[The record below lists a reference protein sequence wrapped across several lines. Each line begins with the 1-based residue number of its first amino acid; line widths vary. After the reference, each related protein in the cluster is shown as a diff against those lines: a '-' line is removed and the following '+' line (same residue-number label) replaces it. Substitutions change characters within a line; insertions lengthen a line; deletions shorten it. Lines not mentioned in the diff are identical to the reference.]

1 MASLRDWKFIGVL
14 VLTAALLFS
23 GCSGRLVIDSS
34 TSADSVIAASQ
45 PALARSAPAPAG
57 TGDIRTLVQ
66 ETVSQ
71 VRPAVVQVANE
82 QFRQGPSGDPMLV
95 PMGTGSG
102 FIIDAAGHIITNNHV
117 VEGAERLT
125 VVLPDGRSFE
135 AETIGRDPR
144 TDLAVIRISGNDLP
158 VVALGSSQDLAIGQ
172 WVIAIGNALGLP
184 GGPTVT
190 VGVVSAVGRT
200 ARPDETFL
208 FDLIQTDAAIN
219 PGNSGGP
226 LIDLAGRVIGIN
238 TLGAGLIRPGL
249 QAQGIGF
256 AIAIDTAKPLTQQ
269 IIDTGR
275 VEHPYLGVQL
285 FYNNPLFA
293 DQDILPNVAGAVI
306 LQVEEDSP
314 AAAAGLKPQDIIIAA
329 DDEELV
335 DESTLFRILSRRM
348 PGNTLRLTVLRGD
361 ESLEIALILGVFPSN
376 PQ

>member
-1 MASLRDWKFIGVL
+1 MGNSRYQNPIGVL
-14 VLTAALLFS
+14 LLALVLLVG
-23 GCSGRLVIDSS
+23 GCSTATTENTPSS
-34 TSADSVIAASQ
+34 AGATSAASQ
-45 PALARSAPAPAG
+45 AASVVTRPEFDA
-57 TGDIRTLVQ
+57 TGDIRTIVQ
-66 ETVSQ
+66 DVVSQ

-82 QFRQGPSGDPMLV
+82 QTRQGPNGDPLLV
-95 PMGTGSG
+95 PLGTGSG
-102 FIIDAAGHIITNNHV
+102 FIIDAAGHIITNDHV
-117 VEGAERLT
+117 VADAERLT
-125 VVLPDGRSFE
+125 VSLPDGRLFR
-135 AETIGRDPR
+135 AETVGRDPR
-144 TDLAVIRISGNDLP
+144 TDLAVIKITGNDLP
-158 VVALGSSQDLAIGQ
+158 VVPLGTSQDLAIGQ

-238 TLGAGLIRPGL
+238 TLGAGLVRPGL

-275 VEHPYLGVQL
+275 VEHPYLGVGL
-285 FYNNPLFA
+285 VYNNPIFA
-293 DQDILPNVAGAVI
+293 AQDGLPNVAGAVI
-306 LQVEEDSP
+306 LQVEAGSP
-314 AAAAGLKPQDIIIAA
+314 AAKAGLAPQDIITAA
-329 DDEELV
+329 DNEELV
-335 DESTLFRILSRRM
+335 DESTLYRILSRRK
-348 PGNTLRLTVLRGD
+348 PGDTLRLTVLRGD
-361 ESLEIALILGVFPSN
+361 ESREIALALGVFPDS

>member
-1 MASLRDWKFIGVL
+1 MASKRNWKLAGAL
-14 VLTAALLFS
+14 VLAAALLVS
-23 GCSGRLVIDSS
+23 GCSGRTVLENSL
-34 TSADSVIAASQ
+34 SADGPTAASQ
-45 PALARSAPAPAG
+45 PASAPAAAAPDG
-57 TGDIRTLVQ
+57 LGNIRTLVQ
-66 ETVSQ
+66 DVVSQ

-82 QFRQGPSGDPMLV
+82 QFRQGPTGDPILI

-144 TDLAVIRISGNDLP
+144 TDLAVIRISAQDLP
-158 VVALGSSQDLAIGQ
+158 VVALGTSNDLAIGQ

-200 ARPDETFL
+200 ARPDENFL

-256 AIAIDTAKPLTQQ
+256 AIAIDTARPLTRQ

-275 VEHPYLGVQL
+275 VAHPYLGVQL
-285 FYNNPLFA
+285 FYNNPHFA
-293 DQDILPNVAGAVI
+293 EQDELPNVPGAVI
-306 LQVEEDSP
+306 VQVEDGSP
-314 AAAAGLKPQDIIIAA
+314 AADAGLEPQDVVVAV
-329 DDEELV
+329 DDEKLV

-348 PGNTLRLTVLRGD
+348 PGDTLTLTVLRGD
-361 ESLEIALILGVFPSN
+361 EQREFRLTLGVFPDTT
-376 PQ
+376 Q

>member
-1 MASLRDWKFIGVL
+1 MTMPEAVDS
-14 VLTAALLFS
+14 TAAV
-23 GCSGRLVIDSS
+23 G
-34 TSADSVIAASQ
+34 Q
-45 PALARSAPAPAG
+45 PAPAASAPAPDG
-57 TGDIRTLVQ
+57 LGDIRTLVQ
-66 ETVSQ
+66 EVVSQ

-82 QFRQGPSGDPMLV
+82 QFRQGPSGDPILV
-95 PMGTGSG
+95 PMGAGSG

-144 TDLAVIRISGNDLP
+144 TDLAVIRITGKDLP
-158 VVALGSSQDLAIGQ
+158 VVALGTSGDLAIGQ

-256 AIAIDTAKPLTQQ
+256 AIAIDTARPLTQQ
-269 IIDTGR
+269 FIDSGR
-275 VEHPYLGVQL
+275 VAHPYLGVQL

-293 DQDILPNVAGAVI
+293 NQDVVPNVPGAVI
-306 LQVEEDSP
+306 VQVEENGP
-314 AAAAGLKPQDIIIAA
+314 AADAGLEPQDIVIAV
-329 DDEELV
+329 DDEDLV
-335 DESTLFRILSRRM
+335 DESTLFRILSRRV
-348 PGNTLRLTVLRGD
+348 PGDTLALTVLRG
-361 ESLEIALILGVFPSN
+361 EERREIRLTLGEFPDAT
-376 PQ
+376 Q